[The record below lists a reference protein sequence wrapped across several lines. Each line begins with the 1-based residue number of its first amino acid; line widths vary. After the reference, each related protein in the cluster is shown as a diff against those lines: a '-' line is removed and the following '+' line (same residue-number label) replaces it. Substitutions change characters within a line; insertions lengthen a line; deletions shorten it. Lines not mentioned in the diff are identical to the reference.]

1 MLGPY
6 AIITGPKSR
15 MGGITERKRP
25 PKVQGCIFIDSC
37 LETKLLDLIVS
48 LAIVGMIF
56 ITYSFVRAHLIQ
68 FYYICTPKL
77 AFVYL
82 HDPLVAVKLCSS
94 KKRDKNPSHGG
105 QG

>member
-15 MGGITERKRP
+15 MGGITESKRP